1 MHLPFAPVR
10 LITPSS
16 IILFLSIPFA
26 LFFGLVAVSANPL
39 LIGFAVALI
48 LGMAF
53 LFRPA
58 WIVWLILIFGLLII
72 GILPLYIHEG
82 FAARSA
88 WSISILGFFLM
99 CVAFLKLLAT
109 PDMYKVTPAFI
120 WLSLLF
126 FGYAV
131 LSTFANWHSAG
142 EFFGGAKRYFQMW
155 GFIFALCWLTLDVQA
170 IQRWQKFIL
179 CVALVQLPLAVYQL
193 MTWVPLRESI
203 KNAYPNMV
211 PIDVVAGTFGSSIT
225 GGGASAEMAVFLII
239 ILGFLLARRM
249 ESVLSPGYFAVLTP
263 VIIAP
268 LFLGETKAVLVMLP
282 LMYLVLNRRKIFTQL
297 RAWLLSFAAI
307 MLITII
313 AGYAYLSFMPEKN
326 REELIADTIEYNF
339 QDKGYGGYA
348 LNRTTTII
356 FWMQRQ
362 QASDPAALVFGNGLG
377 ASHTATNGHIAA
389 QYPRYGID
397 LTAVPAL
404 LWDLGVAGLIL
415 FLIIF
420 LSAWRC
426 ANQLIRQSGN
436 AVVRADAVAIQAA
449 LALFAFYL
457 FYRNSILE
465 LLSFQII
472 FTILLGYLAWLY
484 RQHTQAGNMQAA

>member
-1 MHLPFAPVR
+1 MHLPFTPVR

-16 IILFLSIPFA
+16 VILFLSIPFA

-48 LGMAF
+48 LGTAF
-53 LFRPA
+53 LFRPG
-58 WIVWLILIFGLLII
+58 WIIWLILIFGLLVI

-109 PDMYKVTPAFI
+109 PGMYKVTPAFI

-126 FGYAV
+126 FGYAI
-131 LSTFANWHSAG
+131 LSTVANWHSAG
-142 EFFGGAKRYFQMW
+142 EFLGGAKRYFQMW
-155 GFIFALCWLTLDVQA
+155 GFIFALCWLALDAQS
-170 IQRWQKFIL
+170 INRWQKFIL

-193 MTWVPLRESI
+193 LTWVPLRESI

-297 RAWLLSFAAI
+297 RTWLLSFAAI
-307 MLITII
+307 MLVTII

-356 FWMQRQ
+356 FWAQRQ
-362 QASDPAALVFGNGLG
+362 QASDPVAFIFGNGLG
-377 ASHTATNGHIAA
+377 ASHTATGGHVAVH
-389 QYPRYGID
+389 YPNYGID
-397 LTAVPAL
+397 LTAAPTL
-404 LWDLGVAGLIL
+404 LWDLGLTGFIL
-415 FLIIF
+415 FIAILI
-420 LSAWRC
+420 SAWRC
-426 ANQLIRQSGN
+426 ANRLIN
-436 AVVRADAVAIQAA
+436 ASASAAIRADATAVQAA
-449 LALFAFYL
+449 LALIAFYL
-457 FYRNSILE
+457 FYRVGILE
-465 LLSFQII
+465 LLSFQIV
-472 FTILLGYLAWLY
+472 FTVLLGYLAWLH
-484 RQHTQAGNMQAA
+484 RQHKLSADKQAD